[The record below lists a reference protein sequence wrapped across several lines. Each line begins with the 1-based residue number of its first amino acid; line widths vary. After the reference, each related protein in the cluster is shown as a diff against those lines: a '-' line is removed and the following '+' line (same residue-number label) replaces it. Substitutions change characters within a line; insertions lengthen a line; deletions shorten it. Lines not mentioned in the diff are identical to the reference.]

1 MIGSSY
7 AGISD
12 PKIDVRGGQSTVNQ
26 TLYSQ
31 LFALDAST
39 GIHQAEQIKAS
50 SAPALDNQM
59 ISKEAPVAVTST
71 NLVFEVNV
79 QRNSELLDP
88 AVVSGKSAAV
98 SQTSENVV

>member
-1 MIGSSY
+1 
-7 AGISD
+7 
-12 PKIDVRGGQSTVNQ
+12 
-26 TLYSQ
+26 
-31 LFALDAST
+31 
-39 GIHQAEQIKAS
+39 
-50 SAPALDNQM
+50 M

-79 QRNSELLDP
+79 QKNSELLDP